1 MAQMIAD
8 QVGLPGTRLPIGG
21 SELQRKIGEAAIEL
35 FYARGAVATSVRDIT
50 SACGLTPGALYNHFS
65 SKEDLLY
72 VLVRDIHI
80 QVDDA
85 MAVALDSAGTD
96 PINQL
101 SSIVRFLVA
110 HTAGY
115 KKQSRFANRE
125 FTVLTGG
132 RMQEIRAIRR
142 RMRDRLAG
150 VLLAGA
156 NQGAFSLTG
165 GNDQPSAALCSGII
179 LNMCVHISEW
189 TLEHYQRGI
198 ADLQD
203 RYVAMALRLAGASA
217 ARGGRRRQAI
227 VITQPADRSS
237 AR

>member
-1 MAQMIAD
+1 MAQMIVDYVAS
-8 QVGLPGTRLPIGG
+8 PGTRLPIAG

-35 FYARGAVATSVRDIT
+35 FYAHGAVATSVRDIT

-65 SKEDLLY
+65 SKDELLY
-72 VLVRDIHI
+72 VLVRDIHV

-85 MAVALDSAGTD
+85 MAVALANAGAD
-96 PINQL
+96 PVDQL

-125 FTVLTGG
+125 FTVLTGA
-132 RMQEIRAIRR
+132 RMQEVRAIRR
-142 RMRDRLAG
+142 RMRDRLAH
-150 VLLAGA
+150 VLMEGA

-165 GNDQPSAALCSGII
+165 GSDPPSAALCSGTI

-189 TLEHYQRGI
+189 TLEHYELGV

-203 RYVAMALRLAGASA
+203 RYVAMAQRLAGA
-217 ARGGRRRQAI
+217 
-227 VITQPADRSS
+227 TC
-237 AR
+237 

>member
-1 MAQMIAD
+1 MAQMIVD

-50 SACGLTPGALYNHFS
+50 SACGLTPGALYIHFS

-80 QVDDA
+80 QVDEA
-85 MAVALDSAGTD
+85 MAVALANAGPD
-96 PINQL
+96 PVNQL

-115 KKQSRFANRE
+115 KKQSRFANRD
-125 FTVLTGG
+125 FTVLTGA
-132 RMQEIRAIRR
+132 RSQEIRAIRR
-142 RMRDRLAG
+142 RMRDRLAC
-150 VLLAGA
+150 VLIDGA
-156 NQGAFSLTG
+156 SRDAFSLAG
-165 GNDQPSAALCSGII
+165 GNDQPSATLCSGTI

-189 TLEHYQRGI
+189 TLEHYQLGI

-203 RYVAMALRLAGASA
+203 RYVAMAHRLAGAN
-217 ARGGRRRQAI
+217 GGAQVADDVRRA
-227 VITQPADRSS
+227 S
-237 AR
+237 